1 MAILTRARIA
11 GAWVVLTAAAL
22 LPVPSNGQQP
32 LTEAQLKSGFV
43 YNAGIFVEWPP
54 DAGSSTALVI
64 GFPAGHD
71 VAHPLA
77 ALTGKKINGR
87 TISVK
92 PFEPDDDPRDYQILF
107 LGKVDRHLMSTVQER
122 IGDAPVLTI
131 GDTDGF
137 TAQGGVVR
145 LYMEDG
151 RLRFE
156 INMSRAERARLRV
169 SARMLGLAKIVR

>member
-11 GAWVVLTAAAL
+11 GAGLVLAAAL
-22 LPVPSNGQQP
+22 LLPVASNGQQP

-54 DAGSSTALVI
+54 DAGSPSELVI
-64 GFPAGHD
+64 GFIAGHD
-71 VAHPLA
+71 VGQPLA

-92 PFEPDDDPRDYQILF
+92 PFDPDDNPRDYQILF
-107 LGKVDRHLMSTVQER
+107 LGRVDSQLMAAVQER
-122 IGDAPVLTI
+122 VGDAPVLTI
-131 GDTDGF
+131 GDSDSF
-137 TAQGGVVR
+137 TSLGGVVR

-156 INMSRAERARLRV
+156 INMTRAERARLRV